1 MICHMLSRLT
11 NQQIFIAHSL
21 RSHDRLRAVMEPMLV
36 THEQKKGEA
45 GTALRGKPRARGF
58 KGDGPVPVFA
68 GFQLA
73 LQTM

>member
-45 GTALRGKPRARGF
+45 GTALCGKPRARGF
-58 KGDGPVPVFA
+58 EGDGPVPVFA

>member
-21 RSHDRLRAVMEPMLV
+21 RTRLRAVMEPMLV

-58 KGDGPVPVFA
+58 EGDGPVPVFA

-73 LQTM
+73 FQTM

>member
-58 KGDGPVPVFA
+58 EGDGPVPVFA

-73 LQTM
+73 L